1 VFAWAFLRLLSGL
14 LVTLCGVLACEA
26 DALLP
31 LIGRFKSLPLV
42 ASITWLSYVLPF
54 VEMTEVGVLRSD
66 LFVMKDELG

>member
-1 VFAWAFLRLLSGL
+1 M
-14 LVTLCGVLACEA
+14 LACEA